1 MTPHLIT
8 NVALGIGLLATE
20 MTTSPDLWEKYPLLA
35 ILAAVLFYQGKK
47 MDTLAKEIKDLA
59 VTIAKTQRPDDEATP

>member
-1 MTPHLIT
+1 MTANLIT
-8 NVALGIGLLATE
+8 NIALGAGLIATE

-47 MDTLAKEIKDLA
+47 MDALAKEIQDLA
-59 VTIAKTQRPDDEATP
+59 VTIAKTQRDTDEDTP

>member
-1 MTPHLIT
+1 MTANLIT
-8 NVALGIGLLATE
+8 NIALGAGLIATE

-59 VTIAKTQRPDDEATP
+59 VTIAKTQRDTDEDTP

>member
-1 MTPHLIT
+1 MTANLIT
-8 NVALGIGLLATE
+8 NIALGVGLLATE

-47 MDTLAKEIKDLA
+47 MDALAKEIQDLA
-59 VTIAKTQRPDDEATP
+59 VTIAKTHRDTDEDTP